1 MGVLKLKLTIAYDGF
16 QYKGW
21 QVQKSG
27 ITVQQKIEEALQK
40 LFPSVDRVHSS
51 SRTDTGVHARGMVAH
66 VEIEKD
72 EYRIGELKLRLA
84 LNAFLPDDV
93 SVLEVKRVPA
103 NFHARFDATGKQYRY
118 MIWNH
123 PVSNP
128 LTRHT
133 SWHVSRNLDLADMQ
147 KAAKYFIGSHDFS
160 AFAVKREY
168 EMRSTVRVVTNCRFH
183 KKDSMITC
191 VIEGEGFLYK
201 MCRGIVGTLIEVGT
215 GKLNPIDIQNILKS
229 CDRSKAGMTA
239 PAHGLILWKVKYS
252 KNKAK

>member
-118 MIWNH
+118 MIWT
-123 PVSNP
+123 VSYTH
-128 LTRHT
+128 LTLPT
-133 SWHVSRNLDLADMQ
+133 
-147 KAAKYFIGSHDFS
+147 KA
-160 AFAVKREY
+160 
-168 EMRSTVRVVTNCRFH
+168 
-183 KKDSMITC
+183 
-191 VIEGEGFLYK
+191 
-201 MCRGIVGTLIEVGT
+201 
-215 GKLNPIDIQNILKS
+215 
-229 CDRSKAGMTA
+229 
-239 PAHGLILWKVKYS
+239 
-252 KNKAK
+252 

>member
-128 LTRHT
+128 LRRHT

-168 EMRSTVRVVTNCRFH
+168 EMRSTVRVVTNCKFY
-183 KKDSMITC
+183 KKDSMLTC

-215 GKLNPIDIQNILKS
+215 GKLKPIDIQNILKS

-252 KNKAK
+252 KNKVK

>member
-1 MGVLKLKLTIAYDGF
+1 M
-16 QYKGW
+16 
-21 QVQKSG
+21 
-27 ITVQQKIEEALQK
+27 
-40 LFPSVDRVHSS
+40 
-51 SRTDTGVHARGMVAH
+51 
-66 VEIEKD
+66 
-72 EYRIGELKLRLA
+72 
-84 LNAFLPDDV
+84 
-93 SVLEVKRVPA
+93 PA

-147 KAAKYFIGSHDFS
+147 KAAKYFIGKHDFS

-168 EMRSTVRVVTNCRFH
+168 EMRSTVRVVTNCKFY
-183 KKDSMITC
+183 KKDSMLTC

-215 GKLNPIDIQNILKS
+215 GKLKPIDIQNILKS

-252 KNKAK
+252 KNKVK

>member
-128 LTRHT
+128 LRRHT

-168 EMRSTVRVVTNCRFH
+168 EMRTTVRVVTNCKFY
-183 KKDSMITC
+183 KKDSMLTC

-215 GKLNPIDIQNILKS
+215 GKLKPIDIQNILKS

-239 PAHGLILWKVKYS
+239 PAHGLILWLS
-252 KNKAK
+252 LIHI

>member
-128 LTRHT
+128 LRRHT

-168 EMRSTVRVVTNCRFH
+168 EMRSTVRVVTNCKFY
-183 KKDSMITC
+183 KKGSMLTC

-215 GKLNPIDIQNILKS
+215 GKLKPIDIQNILKS

-252 KNKAK
+252 KNKVK